1 MEKFNQA
8 SAPAKVESETV
19 ADIAEST
26 KTVETPTSAEV
37 TEQLATSSG
46 AFMND
51 VPSSPESALE
61 SPSEKITRLREQK
74 SAATDRLNS
83 EFWPDELDQASIFQT
98 RELLRKSA
106 RLSGVETNDDDV
118 DIPPRVREAM
128 EMNRQVNSID
138 TKIDDLYDQD
148 PDLVENGIKEILS
161 THFTPDRL
169 AVAQSEGL
177 LWRDHDVHRNT
188 IPLYNKELQSLLSK
202 FEKHQGYDRSKDID
216 TPETRSP
223 KYDFV
228 ENYVAQLIQE
238 RADEVAAYEAM
249 PPEEKERYPDKQ
261 TVREKLSYQDADF
274 PPEQLEAMLRDAE
287 GREMAEKYAHHL
299 NKLPKEEI
307 DRVLPSIKGQTKKV
321 LNILGVPTSK
331 YGQSD
336 SWTYWDLGKQQYY
349 YEQNRDTE
357 PQEGNPYTYAPA
369 LEKVDEISDR
379 HIGWEFYH
387 APAETREKA
396 FESIEDPYYLT
407 RVFDVL
413 QNDPKA
419 DGQLPSHEY
428 AELGKILRG
437 YARSKELK
445 DSAEKD
451 PNLSEQ
457 DVNFENNDDILLA
470 DRLSNP
476 EINEQLVKLKHQLLK
491 KEYDFYQN
499 EGWEPY
505 LPEGWTGEERFKLL
519 KGKNSGKIIDTE
531 DLNKKLSEPEPTL
544 ESVTKDITESIDE
557 IRTVTHIDFE
567 TEEPDSERMGLGW
580 EMPWTGEKPNTK
592 QMSIINAHEKGHRV
606 RSFYDSYTEMLRS
619 AFDVSRVNF
628 TEQDLEF
635 LQKSREQSNKLVEGE
650 KMSFEEERGNYLENY
665 LFTGK
670 EIAERMSQLKNYFGF
685 AGNEQFTKKH
695 LDYARKNYIK
705 DTNMDNSMRLF
716 FEAITPETEDDFLR
730 LINNTGI

>member
-1 MEKFNQA
+1 
-8 SAPAKVESETV
+8 
-19 ADIAEST
+19 
-26 KTVETPTSAEV
+26 
-37 TEQLATSSG
+37 
-46 AFMND
+46 MND
-51 VPSSPESALE
+51 VPSSPESVPE
-61 SPSEKITRLREQK
+61 SPSEKVARLQQQK
-74 SAATDRLNS
+74 SATTDRLNS

-106 RLSGVETNDDDV
+106 RLSGVETNDDDG
-118 DIPPRVREAM
+118 DISPRVQEAM
-128 EMNRQVNSID
+128 EMNDQINVID
-138 TKIDDLYDQD
+138 SQIDQMYDEH
-148 PDLVENGIKEILS
+148 PDLVESRVKEILS

-188 IPLYNKELQSLLSK
+188 IPLYNKEFQSLLSK
-202 FEKHQGYDRSKDID
+202 FEKHQEYDRSKDID
-216 TPETRSP
+216 TPETQSP

-228 ENYVAQLIQE
+228 EGYVAQLIQE
-238 RADEVAAYEAM
+238 RADEVAAYEALS
-249 PPEEKERYPDKQ
+249 PEEKERYPDKQ
-261 TVREKLSYQDADF
+261 IVRKKLSYQDADL

-287 GREMAEKYAHHL
+287 SREMAEKYAHHL
-299 NKLPKEEI
+299 NKLPEREVE
-307 DRVLPSIKGQTKKV
+307 RVLPGIKGQTKKV
-321 LNILGVPTSK
+321 LDVLDVPISP
-331 YGQSD
+331 YGKSD
-336 SWTYWDLGKQQYY
+336 SWAYWDLGKQQFY
-349 YEQNRDTE
+349 YEQNKNPAPE
-357 PQEGNPYTYAPA
+357 ENNPYRYAPA

-396 FESIEDPYYLT
+396 FESIEDPYYLA
-407 RVFDVL
+407 RVFEVL

-428 AELGKILRG
+428 AELGKILRE
-437 YARSKELK
+437 YARLKQLK
-445 DSAEKD
+445 DSAEQN

-457 DVNFENNDDILLA
+457 DVNFENNDDTLLA

-476 EINEQLVKLKHQLLK
+476 EINEQLVNLKYQLLK

-499 EGWEPY
+499 EEWEPY

-531 DLNKKLSEPEPTL
+531 DLNKKLSEPVPTL

-557 IRTVTHIDFE
+557 IRAVTHIDFE

-580 EMPWTGEKPNTK
+580 KMPWTGEKPNTK

-606 RSFYDSYTEMLRS
+606 RNFYDNYTEMLRS
-619 AFDVSRVNF
+619 AFDISRVNF

-635 LQKSREQSNKLVEGE
+635 LQKSREQSNKLVEGGE
-650 KMSFEEERGNYLENY
+650 MSFEEERDNYLKNY

-695 LDYARKNYIK
+695 LDFARKNYIK

-716 FEAITPETEDDFLR
+716 FEAITPETEDEFLW
-730 LINNTGI
+730 LINNSGI